1 MDKAGIFDSPED
13 GQELLPYP
21 PLVFGTISPKRP
33 LDVFALVRVSE
44 TNEVMEIAVWHSL
57 DVKEHGR
64 AFDRQVRRADDM
76 DLGLL
81 YR

>member
-33 LDVFALVRVSE
+33 LDVFALGRVSE